1 MTETILVVDDQSNVR
16 KLLQD
21 YLNGQGYRVALAN
34 DGQNALFVARHEHPD
49 LVLLDIMMPNM
60 DGYQFLRAYRKV
72 SQTPVIVISARTGE
86 DDAVQGLDL
95 GADDYV
101 TKPFRMRELVA
112 RIRAA
117 LRRQELPDDAEA
129 TLILLRVGEIEL
141 DQAGHR
147 VAAAGRP
154 VTLTPIEF
162 DLLSILM
169 RSPGRVFTR
178 SELVERL
185 SESGFTGLESTLNV
199 HVRNLRS
206 KIEANPSNPVY
217 IVTVFGVGYRIRK
230 DRQT

>member
-101 TKPFRMRELVA
+101 TKPFRMRE
-112 RIRAA
+112 
-117 LRRQELPDDAEA
+117 
-129 TLILLRVGEIEL
+129 
-141 DQAGHR
+141 
-147 VAAAGRP
+147 
-154 VTLTPIEF
+154 
-162 DLLSILM
+162 
-169 RSPGRVFTR
+169 
-178 SELVERL
+178 
-185 SESGFTGLESTLNV
+185 
-199 HVRNLRS
+199 
-206 KIEANPSNPVY
+206 
-217 IVTVFGVGYRIRK
+217 
-230 DRQT
+230 